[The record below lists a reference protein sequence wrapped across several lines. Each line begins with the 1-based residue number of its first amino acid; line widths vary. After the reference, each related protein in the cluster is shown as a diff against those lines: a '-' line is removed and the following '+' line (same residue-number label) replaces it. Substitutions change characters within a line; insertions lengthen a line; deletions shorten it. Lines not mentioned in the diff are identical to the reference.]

1 MRSERRK
8 RPASGPAKRT
18 TAREARRQASTPGSP
33 PPPAPAAR
41 ELACSRRRASGVMA
55 GIARFCGGFGWFFDL
70 GAKSWG
76 VLRFCGW
83 MDERSAA
90 TALMMLVAVE
100 AAGVRVGERRGGMAG
115 WARGRRRVGSC
126 GFCARSRR
134 DREKESHDESWPAR
148 LRIALEFSRQG
159 DR

>member
-33 PPPAPAAR
+33 PAAAG

-55 GIARFCGGFGWFFDL
+55 AGIARFLRGFGSFFW

-76 VLRFCGW
+76 GFAFLRVDG
-83 MDERSAA
+83 
-90 TALMMLVAVE
+90 
-100 AAGVRVGERRGGMAG
+100 
-115 WARGRRRVGSC
+115 
-126 GFCARSRR
+126 
-134 DREKESHDESWPAR
+134 
-148 LRIALEFSRQG
+148 
-159 DR
+159 